1 MELNTNREYD
11 LYNDIKQR
19 CKGEIYI
26 GVVGPVRTGKS
37 TFIKRF
43 MEEMVLPNMSD
54 EFEKERAVDELPQ
67 SAGGKT
73 VTTTEPKFIPKEAA
87 RIKIQEGMEASVR
100 LIDCVGYMV
109 EGAAG
114 HMEDSAE
121 RMVKTPWAK
130 EEIPF
135 TKAAEIGT
143 RKVIQDHSTIG
154 IVVTCDGSFGEI
166 ERENYIKAEEQTI
179 KELKKLKKPFVVL
192 MNTVK
197 PYGEEVR
204 QLSKELA
211 EKYHVTVVPVNC
223 KQLGKEDILQIFE
236 KVLCEF
242 PISSMEFY
250 LPKWVNMLPVDYPLK
265 ADLVNQIRELMDQYE
280 TIKDARENEVNL
292 ESEYVTASKMD
303 GIDLSSGCV
312 RIWVQ
317 IGDNYYYQMLSEMVD
332 EPIQNEYQLLSSL
345 KDMAKMKKEY
355 RKVIHAMDAVRN
367 NGYGVVSPE
376 RSEIRLDKPEVIRH
390 GNKYGVR
397 IHAESPSIHLIK
409 ANIETEISPIVGSES
424 QANDLIKFIETESG
438 QGDGIWE
445 TNIFG
450 KSVEQLVY
458 DGINSKIAMIGNE
471 SQLKLQETMQKIVNE
486 SNGGMV
492 CIII

>member
-1 MELNTNREYD
+1 MEANTKKEYD
-11 LYNDIKQR
+11 LYNDIKKR

-43 MEEMVLPNMSD
+43 MEEMVLPNMTD
-54 EFEKERAVDELPQ
+54 EYEKERAVDELPQ

-87 RIKIQEGMEASVR
+87 RIRLQDDMEASIR

-109 EGAAG
+109 DGAAG
-114 HMEDSAE
+114 HMEDSSE
-121 RMVKTPWAK
+121 RMVRTPWAK

-154 IVVTCDGSFGEI
+154 IVVTCDGSFGDI
-166 ERENYIKAEEQTI
+166 ARENYIQAEEQTI
-179 KELKKLKKPFVVL
+179 RELKKLKKPFVVL
-192 MNTVK
+192 LNTVK
-197 PYGEEVR
+197 PYSEEAR
-204 QLSKELA
+204 QLSNELS
-211 EKYHVTVVPVNC
+211 EKYQVTVVPVNC

-242 PISSMEFY
+242 PLSSMEFY
-250 LPKWVNMLPVDYPLK
+250 LPKWVNMLPMENPLK
-265 ADLVNQIRELMDQYE
+265 AALVSEIRELMDQYE
-280 TIKDARENEVNL
+280 TIRDAREKNVTL
-292 ESEYVTASKMD
+292 SSEYVTASKTD
-303 GIDLSSGCV
+303 SIDLADGCV

-317 IGDNYYYQMLSEMVD
+317 IGDSYYYQMLSEMVD
-332 EPIQNEYQLLSSL
+332 EPIRNEYELLSSL
-345 KDMAKMKKEY
+345 KDMAKMKREY
-355 RKVIHAMDAVRN
+355 QKVIYAIDAVRN

-376 RSEIRLDKPEVIRH
+376 RGEIRLDKPEVIRH
-390 GNKYGVR
+390 GNKYGVK
-397 IHAESPSIHLIK
+397 IHAESPSIHMIK
-409 ANIETEISPIVGSES
+409 ANIETEISPIVGSED
-424 QANDLIKFIETESG
+424 QANDLIRFIESESENK
-438 QGDGIWE
+438 DGIWE

-458 DGINSKIAMIGNE
+458 DGINSKISMIGNE
-471 SQLKLQETMQKIVNE
+471 SQLKLQDTMQKIVND

>member
-87 RIKIQEGMEASVR
+87 RIKIQEGIEASVR

-114 HMEDSAE
+114 HMEDSTE

-154 IVVTCDGSFGEI
+154 IVVTCDGSFGDLA
-166 ERENYIKAEEQTI
+166 RESYIDAEEKTI
-179 KELKKLKKPFVVL
+179 AELKSIGKPFVVIL
-192 MNTVK
+192 NSNRPGAAET
-197 PYGEEVR
+197 
-204 QLSKELA
+204 KELA
-211 EKYHVTVVPVNC
+211 DLMVEKYGVAVLPVNC
-223 KQLGKEDILQIFE
+223 DQLNRKDINEIFTSMLYSFPITCINFVIPKWLEVSENENKIKKSVIENAMDILNGNQHIYDMVHCSFPENEYVEKYTYNNINLADGSLNVQVTIYNRYYYEMLSDMLGTDIHNEYDFITEIKEMAEKKKFCNGVMNALEGVKNGGYGLVMPEKEDITLE
-236 KVLCEF
+236 T
-242 PISSMEFY
+242 P
-250 LPKWVNMLPVDYPLK
+250 
-265 ADLVNQIRELMDQYE
+265 EL
-280 TIKDARENEVNL
+280 IK
-292 ESEYVTASKMD
+292 S
-303 GIDLSSGCV
+303 
-312 RIWVQ
+312 
-317 IGDNYYYQMLSEMVD
+317 
-332 EPIQNEYQLLSSL
+332 
-345 KDMAKMKKEY
+345 
-355 RKVIHAMDAVRN
+355 
-367 NGYGVVSPE
+367 
-376 RSEIRLDKPEVIRH
+376 
-390 GNKYGVR
+390 GNKYGVK
-397 IHAESPSIHLIK
+397 IKAEAPSVHMIK
-409 ANIETEISPIVGSES
+409 ANITTEIAPIIGTKE
-424 QANDLIKFIETESG
+424 QAEDLVEYIKTSTGENGE
-438 QGDGIWE
+438 DIWDV
-445 TNIFG
+445 NIFG
-450 KSVEQLVY
+450 KSIEQLVE
-458 DGINSKIAMIGNE
+458 DGLNTKTNKMNVESK
-471 SQLKLQETMQKIVNE
+471 QKLQDTMEKIVNDG
-486 SNGGMV
+486 NGGLV